1 MEVTMKTKTLGYTML
16 LVTGCVV
23 GQDATEAPL
32 SYDEFREKFISE
44 ETDEAGS
51 TRLFY
56 DWDQPLASEDQARAL
71 YSAYT
76 RAKQGGESISE
87 AAVNLTLFGN
97 DVWSAADRQNL
108 SYCVANSFGARKSAI
123 VTALAGAAGA
133 WQTASNGALRF
144 VYRPEHDANC
154 TNANTAVT
162 FNTVP
167 SQVVN
172 GVVARAFL
180 PSTPRANRQLIVF
193 VNTAFNPT
201 LIFPLEG
208 VLRHEL
214 GHAIGLR
221 HETARVEAIVE
232 FGFQCFEDAFVR
244 PLTRIDL
251 DSVMTTP
258 ACMGNQIRNRA
269 LTISR
274 LDTEGVRK
282 LYR

>member
-1 MEVTMKTKTLGYTML
+1 MKQTLAYAMV

-32 SYDEFREKFISE
+32 GYDEFREKFIRVQ
-44 ETDEAGS
+44 TDASGS
-51 TRLFY
+51 TQLFY

-71 YSAYT
+71 FAAYS
-76 RAKQGGESISE
+76 RAKAGGESISE
-87 AAVNLTLFGN
+87 AAVNLTLFGE

-108 SYCVANSFGARKSAI
+108 SYCVADSFGARKGEL
-123 VTALAGAAGA
+123 VTALAGATGA

-144 VYRPEHDANC
+144 AYRPEHDANC

-167 SQVVN
+167 SQEVN
-172 GVVARAFL
+172 GVVASAFF
-180 PSTPRANRQLIVF
+180 PSSPRANRQLVVF
-193 VNTAFNPT
+193 VNTAFDPA

-221 HETARVEAIVE
+221 HETARTEAIVE
-232 FGFQCFEDAFVR
+232 FGFQCFEDVFVR
-244 PLTRIDL
+244 PLTQIDL

-258 ACMGNQIRNRA
+258 ACMGNAIRNRS
-269 LTISR
+269 LTISP
-274 LDTEGVRK
+274 LDIEGV
-282 LYR
+282 LEIYQ